1 MARTKSTVSLDGR
14 IREAERKVTEAKAR
28 YDSAVSEL
36 KSLIEEKKELQVKE
50 LMREMEK
57 SGKSF
62 EEVIRLLRL
71 RGIKGSSQWTA

>member
-36 KSLIEEKKELQVKE
+36 KSLMEEKKELQVKE

-62 EEVIRLLRL
+62 DEVIRLIRL
-71 RGIKGSSQWTA
+71 

>member
-50 LMREMEK
+50 MMREMEK

-62 EEVIRLLRL
+62 EEVIRLIRL
-71 RGIKGSSQWTA
+71 

>member
-14 IREAERKVTEAKAR
+14 IREAEKKVTEAKAR

-36 KSLIEEKKELQVKE
+36 KSLIEERKELQMKE

-62 EEVIRLLRL
+62 DEVIRLIRL
-71 RGIKGSSQWTA
+71 

>member
-28 YDSAVSEL
+28 YDSTVSEL
-36 KSLIEEKKELQVKE
+36 KSLIEERKELQMKD
-50 LMREMEK
+50 LMHEMEK

-62 EEVIRLLRL
+62 EEVIRLIRL
-71 RGIKGSSQWTA
+71 

>member
-50 LMREMEK
+50 LMPEMEK

-62 EEVIRLLRL
+62 DEVIRLIRF
-71 RGIKGSSQWTA
+71 

>member
-1 MARTKSTVSLDGR
+1 MARTKSTASLDGR
-14 IREAERKVTEAKAR
+14 IREAERKVTEAKAK

-36 KSLIEEKKELQVKE
+36 KALIEERKKLQMRE

-62 EEVIRLLRL
+62 EGVIRLIRL
-71 RGIKGSSQWTA
+71 

>member
-62 EEVIRLLRL
+62 EEVIRLIRL
-71 RGIKGSSQWTA
+71 

>member
-1 MARTKSTVSLDGR
+1 MARTKSTASLDGR
-14 IREAERKVTEAKAR
+14 IREAERKVTEVNAK
-28 YDSAVSEL
+28 YDCAVTEL
-36 KSLIEEKKELQVKE
+36 KSLLGERKELQMKE

>member
-1 MARTKSTVSLDGR
+1 MARTKSTASLDGR
-14 IREAERKVTEAKAR
+14 IRESERKVTEAKAR

-62 EEVIRLLRL
+62 EEVIRLIRL
-71 RGIKGSSQWTA
+71 

>member
-36 KSLIEEKKELQVKE
+36 KSLLEERKELKVKE

-62 EEVIRLLRL
+62 DEVIRLIRL
-71 RGIKGSSQWTA
+71 

>member
-62 EEVIRLLRL
+62 EEMIRLIRL
-71 RGIKGSSQWTA
+71 

>member
-36 KSLIEEKKELQVKE
+36 KSLIEEK
-50 LMREMEK
+50 RN
-57 SGKSF
+57 F
-62 EEVIRLLRL
+62 R
-71 RGIKGSSQWTA
+71 

>member
-1 MARTKSTVSLDGR
+1 MARTKSTASLDGR
-14 IREAERKVTEAKAR
+14 IREAEKKVTEAKAR

-36 KSLIEEKKELQVKE
+36 KSLLEERKELQMKG

-62 EEVIRLLRL
+62 EDVIRFIRL
-71 RGIKGSSQWTA
+71 

>member
-1 MARTKSTVSLDGR
+1 MARTKSTASLDGR
-14 IREAERKVTEAKAR
+14 IREAEKKVTEAKAR

-36 KSLIEEKKELQVKE
+36 KSQIEEKKELQVKE

-62 EEVIRLLRL
+62 EEVIRLIRL
-71 RGIKGSSQWTA
+71 LGIKL

>member
-28 YDSAVSEL
+28 YDSAGSER
-36 KSLIEEKKELQVKE
+36 KSLLEERKELQMKE

-62 EEVIRLLRL
+62 EEVIRLIRL
-71 RGIKGSSQWTA
+71 

>member
-14 IREAERKVTEAKAR
+14 IREAEKKVTEAKAR

-62 EEVIRLLRL
+62 DEVIRLIRL
-71 RGIKGSSQWTA
+71 

>member
-14 IREAERKVTEAKAR
+14 IREADRKVTEAKAR

-62 EEVIRLLRL
+62 DEVIRLIRL
-71 RGIKGSSQWTA
+71 

>member
-36 KSLIEEKKELQVKE
+36 KSLLEERKELQMKE
-50 LMREMEK
+50 LMCEMEK

-62 EEVIRLLRL
+62 EEVIRLIRL
-71 RGIKGSSQWTA
+71 

>member
-62 EEVIRLLRL
+62 DEVIRLIRL
-71 RGIKGSSQWTA
+71 

>member
-36 KSLIEEKKELQVKE
+36 KSLLEERKELQMKE

-62 EEVIRLLRL
+62 DEVIRLIRL
-71 RGIKGSSQWTA
+71 

>member
-36 KSLIEEKKELQVKE
+36 KSLLEERKELQVKE

-62 EEVIRLLRL
+62 EEVIRLIRL
-71 RGIKGSSQWTA
+71 

>member
-36 KSLIEEKKELQVKE
+36 KSKKKKKKELQVKE

-62 EEVIRLLRL
+62 DEVIRLIRL
-71 RGIKGSSQWTA
+71 

>member
-1 MARTKSTVSLDGR
+1 MVRTKSTASLDGR

-62 EEVIRLLRL
+62 EEVIRIIRL
-71 RGIKGSSQWTA
+71 

>member
-57 SGKSF
+57 SSKSF
-62 EEVIRLLRL
+62 DEVIRLIRL
-71 RGIKGSSQWTA
+71 

>member
-1 MARTKSTVSLDGR
+1 MARTKSTASLDGR
-14 IREAERKVTEAKAR
+14 IREAERKVTEIKSK

-36 KSLIEEKKELQVKE
+36 KSLVEERKELQMKE

-62 EEVIRLLRL
+62 EEVIRLIRL
-71 RGIKGSSQWTA
+71 

>member
-14 IREAERKVTEAKAR
+14 IREAEKKVTEAKAR

-36 KSLIEEKKELQVKE
+36 KSLLEERKELQMKE

-62 EEVIRLLRL
+62 EEVIRLIRL
-71 RGIKGSSQWTA
+71 

>member
-36 KSLIEEKKELQVKE
+36 KSLIEEKKELQMKE

-62 EEVIRLLRL
+62 DEVIRLIRL
-71 RGIKGSSQWTA
+71 

>member
-14 IREAERKVTEAKAR
+14 IREAESKVTEAKAR

-62 EEVIRLLRL
+62 DEVIRLIRL
-71 RGIKGSSQWTA
+71 

>member
-36 KSLIEEKKELQVKE
+36 KSLIEEKK
-50 LMREMEK
+50 
-57 SGKSF
+57 
-62 EEVIRLLRL
+62 
-71 RGIKGSSQWTA
+71 GSSGINVGRK

>member
-14 IREAERKVTEAKAR
+14 IREAESKVTEAKAR

-62 EEVIRLLRL
+62 EEVIRLIRL
-71 RGIKGSSQWTA
+71 

>member
-1 MARTKSTVSLDGR
+1 MARTKSTASLDGR
-14 IREAERKVTEAKAR
+14 IREAEKKVTEAKAR

-36 KSLIEEKKELQVKE
+36 KSLLEERKELQMKE

-62 EEVIRLLRL
+62 EEVIRLIRL
-71 RGIKGSSQWTA
+71 

>member
-14 IREAERKVTEAKAR
+14 IREAEKKVTEAKAR

-62 EEVIRLLRL
+62 EEVIRLIRL
-71 RGIKGSSQWTA
+71 

>member
-14 IREAERKVTEAKAR
+14 IREAERKVTEAKSR

-36 KSLIEEKKELQVKE
+36 KSLIEERKELQVKE

-62 EEVIRLLRL
+62 EEVIRLIRL
-71 RGIKGSSQWTA
+71 

>member
-50 LMREMEK
+50 LMRQMEK
-57 SGKSF
+57 TSNFSSSLFF
-62 EEVIRLLRL
+62 EKEGFL
-71 RGIKGSSQWTA
+71 